1 MGGFYATKGIAASGV
16 VRYNKGRIQI
26 SKEVDGMEKTRIL
39 VLCDDLWH
47 PAEVIERGLAALETE
62 RYAFDIVKTAK
73 DILTPEYIAR
83 YPMILCC
90 KSNCI
95 NLGNNAPWFED
106 GVTEVMP
113 ADFERYVRAGGGF
126 LAVHSSLVYGENNRP
141 EFSKM
146 LGCAFVSHPPRCEV
160 QVHVTQAVHPVAQ
173 GVEGFAERDEH
184 YIIEMNAPD
193 ADVFLESTSEKGG
206 RQTAGYTRMIGEG
219 RLCVLTPG
227 HTLSVWENPQ
237 FQKLLLNAMTWCMKE
252 ERA

>member
-1 MGGFYATKGIAASGV
+1 M
-16 VRYNKGRIQI
+16 QI

-47 PAEVIERGLAALETE
+47 PAEIIERGIAALETE

-95 NLGNNAPWFED
+95 NQGNSAPWFEE

-126 LAVHSSLVYGENNRP
+126 LAVHSSLVYGENA
-141 EFSKM
+141 EFGEM
-146 LGCAFVSHPPRCEV
+146 LGSAFVSHPPRCEV
-160 QVHVTQAVHPVAQ
+160 QVHVTQAAHPVAQ
-173 GVEGFAERDEH
+173 GVEGFSARDEH

-206 RQTAGYTRMIGEG
+206 RQTAGYTRTIGAG
-219 RLCVLTPG
+219 RICVLTPG
-227 HTLSVWENPQ
+227 HTLAVWENPQ
-237 FQKLLLNAMTWCMKE
+237 FQRLLLNAMAWCMKE
-252 ERA
+252 ARG